1 MRKAATLLVLSFA
14 AAAPLS
20 AQTSPSQSE
29 YQTIDAQLV
38 RRYRDAEVSY
48 GKARTL
54 FDKKDFQGARKELG
68 VCLGLIPAH
77 ANAHLLIAKV
87 LYTEKDYAQ
96 ALTEVERAKSG
107 HETTAAILARMD
119 EDRMSEL
126 RKRAKESADTIS
138 GLRQRQGSAV
148 SAELQQQIIAEE
160 ARKQEIDRILNAQ
173 RPDPKVMPAEYS
185 FFHGNVLLRLKRP
198 AEAVAQYEESLKL
211 NPAYA
216 EAANN
221 LAALYYSAK
230 QYEKAREVVTKA
242 EGNGAVVNPELKKAV
257 ESALAQPK

>member
-1 MRKAATLLVLSFA
+1 MRIAATFLIASIA

-29 YQTIDAQLV
+29 YQNVDAQLV

-48 GKARTL
+48 AKARAL
-54 FDKKDFQGARKELG
+54 FDKKDFPGARKELG

-77 ANAHLLIAKV
+77 ANAHLLMAKL
-87 LYTEKDYAQ
+87 LYTEKDYVQ
-96 ALTEVERAKSG
+96 ALSEVERARAG

-126 RKRAKESADTIS
+126 RRRAKESADTIA
-138 GLRQRQGSAV
+138 GLRQRQGSVV

-160 ARKQEIDRILNAQ
+160 TKKQEIDRILNAQ
-173 RPDPKVMPAEYS
+173 RPDPRAMPAEFS

-198 AEAVAQYEESLKL
+198 AEAVAQYEEALKV

-221 LAALYYSAK
+221 LAALYHSARM
-230 QYEKAREVVTKA
+230 YEKARAVVTAA
-242 EGNGAVVNPELKKAV
+242 EGNGVVLNPELKKAI

>member
-1 MRKAATLLVLSFA
+1 MRKSAVVLTLALAVGP
-14 AAAPLS
+14 PLM
-20 AQTSPSQSE
+20 AQTSPAQSE
-29 YQTIDAQLV
+29 YQNVDAQLV

-48 GKARTL
+48 GKARAL

-68 VCLGLIPAH
+68 VCLGFIPAH
-77 ANAHLLIAKV
+77 ANAHLLMAKL

-96 ALTEVERAKSG
+96 ALTEVERAKAG
-107 HETTAAILARMD
+107 HEATATILARMD

-126 RKRAKESADTIS
+126 RRRAKETADSIAT
-138 GLRQRQGSAV
+138 LRQRQGSQV

-173 RPDPKVMPAEYS
+173 RPDPKGIPAEYF

-198 AEAVAQYEESLKL
+198 AEAVTQYEEALKI
-211 NPAYA
+211 NPAYG

-221 LAALYYSAK
+221 LAALHYSAR
-230 QYEKAREVVTKA
+230 QYEKAREAATKA
-242 EGNGAVVNPELKKAV
+242 EGNGVVVNPELKKAI
-257 ESALAQPK
+257 ESALQTPR